1 MSAAVGG
8 LMTKIRIITPII
20 SADFRDDAPLRAAV
34 PEGCE
39 VTSMFLEY
47 GPASV
52 ESAVD
57 EVLAGP
63 GVIDAAL
70 RAEQEGMEAL
80 VIDCM
85 LDPALDAAREAVC
98 IPVIGCGEAAMRAA
112 AATGGFS
119 VVTVLQR
126 QERAFRDLSAR
137 YGIET
142 ALRSVR
148 GIGVSVLALDED
160 PEASIAATIRE
171 ARRAIGEDGARAI
184 VFGCTGM
191 LGFGAPVAEALGS
204 VAEMVIDPLPFAVA
218 RAHQA
223 VLDGVTTDKQIF
235 PAPEAKDARGF
246 EGWPALRDMM
256 AGRR

>member
-1 MSAAVGG
+1 MSKV
-8 LMTKIRIITPII
+8 RIITPIT
-20 SADFRDDAPLRAAV
+20 SKGFRDDTPLKAAV
-34 PEGCE
+34 PDTCE

-85 LDPALDAAREAVC
+85 LDPALDAAREAVR
-98 IPVIGCGEAAMRAA
+98 IPVIGCGEASMRAA
-112 AATGGFS
+112 AATGRFS
-119 VVTVLQR
+119 IVTVLQR
-126 QERAFRDLSAR
+126 QQRAFRELSAR
-137 YGIET
+137 YGIEP

-148 GIGVSVLALDED
+148 GIGVSVLALED
-160 PEASIAATIRE
+160 NVEASIAATIRE
-171 ARRAIGEDGARAI
+171 ARSAVDKDGANAI

-191 LGFGAPVAEALGS
+191 LGFGEPVAKALGS
-204 VAEMVIDPLPFAVA
+204 AVEAVIDPLPFAVA
-218 RAHQA
+218 QAH
-223 VLDGVTTDKQIF
+223 
-235 PAPEAKDARGF
+235 DA
-246 EGWPALRDMM
+246 WHLKC
-256 AGRR
+256 